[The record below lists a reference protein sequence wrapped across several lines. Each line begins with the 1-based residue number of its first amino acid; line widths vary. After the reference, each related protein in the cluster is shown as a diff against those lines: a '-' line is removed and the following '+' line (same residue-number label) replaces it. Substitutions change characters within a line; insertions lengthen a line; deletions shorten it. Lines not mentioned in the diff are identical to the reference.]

1 MAVSEETPIPG
12 KPSLPI
18 ALAEAGMG
26 HPFFLFTGRG
36 LKGKT
41 GKTVLRCKST
51 IPDTKIGGDGRK
63 KAVPSGTAYFTDAY

>member
-36 LKGKT
+36 LKGKPEKRSF
-41 GKTVLRCKST
+41 GANPPYRMRRLADRV
-51 IPDTKIGGDGRK
+51 GGG
-63 KAVPSGTAYFTDAY
+63 G